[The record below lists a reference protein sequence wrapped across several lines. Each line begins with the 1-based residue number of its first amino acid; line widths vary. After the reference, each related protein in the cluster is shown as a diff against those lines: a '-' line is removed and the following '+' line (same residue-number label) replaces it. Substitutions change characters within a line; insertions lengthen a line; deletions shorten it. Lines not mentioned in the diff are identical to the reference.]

1 MTSVSAKQDQSIT
14 NPPASVSAPPAT
26 DNKKSASQT
35 STGQTATPSLSST
48 SSHAQHGISPSIP
61 SVNAKAHMQN
71 SSNPVS
77 DGLTIVN
84 GNTAPNPVHSSD
96 HSRRQSVTISAAGTS
111 GFIPNG
117 GPASSGRPNNL
128 RFGAVEGSPRMGP
141 PAVLANQPQS
151 SLGVGPQSNSRGPS
165 PHASPSPIP
174 QPLAS
179 GGRPPS
185 SLQGSG
191 NNLNFRAPDMDQ
203 SNDANRNMRGPPN
216 HLRKE
221 SGHSNHSDMSQGM
234 PGGGGRGGFNHG
246 GRGGRGGYGQGHHN
260 QHQHQP
266 QMPFNSPGQNYRP
279 HPAPPRGGPNM
290 DPRFNAQQR
299 SYGAYPN
306 PPHQQPGSSPALSH
320 TNPATPQM
328 APVPMA
334 NPQMQAQ
341 PYGGYPQMGA
351 QQVKQHLFPK
361 IHNKRH
367 SSSSFRKHNPS
378 NLNPASYHHNAPA
391 PTIPTPPPPPPPHNL
406 SHQSYPPAQCEPVHL
421 PPQPYPPTPPQ
432 SAPMTQTPSAESQ
445 PPCPPQQ
452 QLLPMTLSPES
463 GNFEQLLTKFK
474 SQGYPPPYDNNGYYY
489 PNQYNMQPMPIVPSS
504 PRNTYGMP
512 HQPYMQGQYGAQ
524 PHQIPQGAPIARSSS
539 QMSATERPSSSLG
552 QGAQTAGPGGLG
564 HQHTGSRTGT
574 GSSSPAPASNNPPQ
588 FVVPKKNTPLVI
600 RDPGSGVVIKPSN
613 SPTPA
618 RGTPS
623 PAKLGVTPTST
634 PPPRTASRGEPE
646 TDSKPQSGEE
656 KKQSFQNA
664 IVQSLREKEAGE
676 QKPAAPKA
684 EEKAEEPAKA
694 APETKEA
701 PATEKPEEKA
711 EEVVEKPAAKEEEKK
726 VEPPEEEEIDYDAIE
741 REMAE
746 LEAAEA
752 AAEKA
757 YAEKKAKQQAEAA
770 IKAKERAAA
779 EEEALKKAE
788 RDAEA
793 AEEERIK
800 KLESGENEA
809 DKKERE
815 SLFASLRGKTET
827 PSGSP
832 AVATPTESGAAT
844 PVSDTSMGP
853 PQKPLGGKR
862 EKPASL
868 KLETNKQVEP
878 PQPSAAMKS
887 LHSARFLED
896 PSKITYPL
904 SVVSPN
910 PALNTSA
917 PSDRK
922 FKYNKEFLLQ
932 FQNVFKEKPSVDWD
946 ARVRETVGDG
956 SADSARTPVRTPGPR
971 SGASRGPAQG
981 ANIMGH
987 FNQPVRTQ
995 TLPAGADRFPV
1006 MNAPRGSSK
1015 GGNPFGQFG
1024 PLNPMANRSASSAGS
1039 QMGGSRNPSH
1049 RGARTGSR
1057 QHKKKEEELSK
1068 TMPLTAHLDIK
1079 PLNASS
1085 TGWKPRS
1092 IGGKSQTATPD
1103 GHLPPDVVQG
1113 KVKIKLNKMTPEN
1126 FDKISGQILDI
1137 VGQSKDESDG
1147 RTLRQVIQLTFEKAT
1162 DEAHWASMYAKFCM
1176 RMHESMSPEIKDEN
1190 IRDKNGTIVA
1200 GGSLFRKYLLN
1211 RCQEEFERGWKVNM
1225 PEKPEGVTEEAA
1237 MLSDEY
1243 YKAAAAKRRGLG
1255 LVKFIGELF
1264 KLGML
1269 TEKIM
1274 HNCVKR
1280 LVDYDGVPDEA
1291 EVESLAS
1298 LLRTIGAPLDSSE
1311 KGRAM
1316 MDAYFNRIQL
1326 MMDTTELLS
1335 RHRFMLMDV
1344 IDLRKANWVSKDAD
1358 KGPKTIAEIREAAA
1372 RAQQEQEM
1380 ERARQQANRG
1390 GGGGRMQFGRGD
1402 ARNYGGYGAQVPPPD
1417 FASSKVGSDDLRRL
1431 KTSRNTNQPA
1441 SFSPSGLLGSRSGSG
1456 RRTLGPGGN
1465 LVRGGED
1472 SGASSRTGTPPGGK
1486 DKKDESSSN
1495 AFSALAG
1502 LDAGD
1507 SLATSPPSNP
1517 SSPQMEKSRPAVQQS
1532 QPPKEDGST
1541 GA

>member
-1 MTSVSAKQDQSIT
+1 MTSVSANVQDQSIT
-14 NPPASVSAPPAT
+14 NPPASASAPTAT
-26 DNKKSASQT
+26 DTKKSASQT
-35 STGQTATPSLSST
+35 STGQTANPTPSST
-48 SSHAQHGISPSIP
+48 SSHAQHGISPSTP

-84 GNTAPNPVHSSD
+84 GNTAPNPVHNSD

-151 SLGVGPQSNSRGPS
+151 SLGVGPSNSRGPS

-203 SNDANRNMRGPPN
+203 SNDANRSMRGPPN

-234 PGGGGRGGFNHG
+234 QGGGGRGGYHG
-246 GRGGRGGYGQGHHN
+246 GRGGGRGGYGQGHHN

-266 QMPFNSPGQNYRP
+266 QMPYNSPGQTYRP

-299 SYGAYPN
+299 SYGGYPN

-341 PYGGYPQMGA
+341 QYGGYPQPMAA
-351 QQVKQHLFPK
+351 QQVKQQLFPK
-361 IHNKRH
+361 FYGKRR
-367 SSSSFRKHNPS
+367 SSSTSFKKHTPS
-378 NLNPASYHHNAPA
+378 NLNSVTYQHNG
-391 PTIPTPPPPPPPHNL
+391 PTPPPHQL
-406 SHQSYPPAQCEPVHL
+406 SHQSYPPPPFEPSHL

-432 SAPMTQTPSAESQ
+432 PVAESQ
-445 PPCPPQQ
+445 PQCPPQE
-452 QLLPMTLSPES
+452 QLLPMSLSPES
-463 GNFEQLLTKFK
+463 GNFEHLLTKFK
-474 SQGYPPPYDNNGYYY
+474 SQGFPPPYDNNAYYY
-489 PNQYNMQPMPIVPSS
+489 PNQYGMQPMPIVPSS

-512 HQPYMQGQYGAQ
+512 HQPYMQSQYAQ
-524 PHQIPQGAPIARSSS
+524 PHQMPQGVPIARSSS
-539 QMSATERPSSSLG
+539 QMSATERPGSSLG
-552 QGAQTAGPGGLG
+552 QVPQPAGPA
-564 HQHTGSRTGT
+564 HQHTNSRTNT
-574 GSSSPAPASNNPPQ
+574 ASPVPSTSQ
-588 FVVPKKNTPLVI
+588 FVVPKKNSPLII
-600 RDPGSGVVIKPSN
+600 RDPGSGNVIKPS
-613 SPTPA
+613 SSPA

-646 TDSKPQSGEE
+646 ATDSKPLSGEE

-684 EEKAEEPAKA
+684 EEKAAEEPTKA
-694 APETKEA
+694 APETKEVEA
-701 PATEKPEEKA
+701 AEKPEKKA
-711 EEVVEKPAAKEEEKK
+711 EEVAEKPAPKEVEKK
-726 VEPPEEEEIDYDAIE
+726 AEPAKEEEEIDFDAIE

-757 YAEKKAKQQAEAA
+757 YEEKKAKQKAEAA
-770 IKAKERAAA
+770 LKAKEMAAA

-788 RDAEA
+788 REAEA

-815 SLFASLRGKTET
+815 SLFASLRGKSET
-827 PSGSP
+827 PADSP
-832 AVATPTESGAAT
+832 ALATPTESGAAT

-896 PSKITYPL
+896 PSKVTYPL

-910 PALNTSA
+910 PALNASA

-932 FQNVFKEKPSVDWD
+932 FQNVFKEKPSIDWD

-956 SADSARTPVRTPGPR
+956 TTDSARTPVRTPGPR
-971 SGASRGPAQG
+971 SSAGRGPAQG
-981 ANIMGH
+981 PNIMGH
-987 FNQPVRTQ
+987 FNQPIRTQ

-1024 PLNPMANRSASSAGS
+1024 PLNPMGGRSASSAGS

-1057 QHKKKEEELSK
+1057 QHKKKEEELTK
-1068 TMPLTAHLDIK
+1068 AMPLTAHLDIK
-1079 PLNASS
+1079 PLNTSGS
-1085 TGWKPRS
+1085 GWKPRS
-1092 IGGKSQTATPD
+1092 IGGKSQSATPD

-1113 KVKIKLNKMTPEN
+1113 KVKSNLNKMTPEN

-1137 VGQSKDESDG
+1137 VAQSKDESDG

-1190 IRDKNGTIVA
+1190 IRDRNGTIVA

-1269 TEKIM
+1269 TERIM
-1274 HNCVKR
+1274 HDCVKR

-1298 LLRTIGAPLDSSE
+1298 LLRTIGASLDSTE
-1311 KGRAM
+1311 KGHTM

-1344 IDLRKANWVSKDAD
+1344 IDLRKAKWVSKDAD

-1390 GGGGRMQFGRGD
+1390 GGGRMHLGRGD
-1402 ARNYGGYGAQVPPPD
+1402 ARNFGGYGAQAPPQD

-1456 RRTLGPGGN
+1456 RRNLGPGGN

-1486 DKKDESSSN
+1486 EKKDESSSN

-1502 LDAGD
+1502 LDASD

-1517 SSPQMEKSRPAVQQS
+1517 SSPQMVKSRPAVQQS
-1532 QPPKEDGST
+1532 QTPAKEDGST